1 MLRQIYTAFFLKL
14 LIELMSEAATKFLGN
29 YLALMN
35 IPNGATV
42 ASRSPVPQNQVT
54 SIVADLVSFDL
65 VETSK
70 KKHAV
75 SDTESYWSFTQG
87 GVDML
92 KFIRARRLELTAE
105 KAKRDKVVQGE

>member
-70 KKHAV
+70 KNMLSLIRNHTGLLLRVV
-75 SDTESYWSFTQG
+75 S
-87 GVDML
+87 
-92 KFIRARRLELTAE
+92 IC
-105 KAKRDKVVQGE
+105 